1 MASSSAVLDIPTA
14 TATMPPVRIVV
25 AEPIAEAGL
34 RVLGEQAEV
43 DVATDE
49 SRDSLMRRLRD
60 ADALVVRSATLVDAE
75 MIAAAPN
82 LRVIGRA
89 GIGVDNIDLEAATRA
104 GVLVVNAPEAN
115 TISAA
120 EHTMALLLAQARNI
134 AQADAAL
141 RTGSWERKRFRGVEL
156 HDKTLGVIGLG
167 RIGSLVAKRAGAFGM
182 SLVGYDPYVL
192 SSSAARIGVELVD
205 TLEDLCAAA
214 DFITVHLPRTKETEG
229 LIDARL
235 LASMRDGVRIVN
247 TSRGGIID
255 EQALADA
262 VLSGKVAGAALDVY
276 ASEPLRESPLFDLPQ
291 VVLTPHLGASTQEA
305 QDRAGTDVAD
315 AVIAALNGEL
325 VLSAVNV
332 DLGPDVADEVRRFLT
347 VAEHLG
353 KVFVSLAGGLPGV
366 LTIRAEGRL
375 GSYPIRPLHL
385 GVLKGALSGSSNAP
399 VSYVNAPAM
408 AADRGVRVEEES
420 TEEARGHQSIL
431 RVSGTVAGRPVSVA
445 GTVGRGPLI
454 AGILGFALEL
464 PLASHL
470 IIIRNR
476 DIPGMIGRV
485 GTLLGEREINI
496 SDMVLGRSP
505 DEPGMALMALSVARS
520 VTDDELGRL
529 RGTHGVEEAVAVEL
543 DVR

>member
-1 MASSSAVLDIPTA
+1 M
-14 TATMPPVRIVV
+14 RIVV

-75 MIAAAPN
+75 MIAAARN

-104 GVLVVNAPEAN
+104 GVLVVNAPRAN

-182 SLVGYDPYVL
+182 KLIGYDPYVL
-192 SSSAARIGVELVD
+192 PSSASRAGVELVT

-229 LIDARL
+229 LIDADVFS
-235 LASMRDGVRIVN
+235 SMRDGVRIVN

-262 VLSGKVAGAALDVY
+262 VVAGKVAGAALDVY

-332 DLGPDVADEVRRFLT
+332 DLGPEVADEVRRFLT

-375 GSYPIRPLHL
+375 GSHPIRPLHL

-485 GTLLGEREINI
+485 GTLLGESEINI

-529 RGTHGVEEAVAVEL
+529 RGTRGVEEAVAVEL
-543 DVR
+543 DVP

>member
-1 MASSSAVLDIPTA
+1 MSAVK
-14 TATMPPVRIVV
+14 IVV
-25 AEPIAEAGL
+25 AEPIADPGL
-34 RVLGEQAEV
+34 ALLAEYADV
-43 DVATDE
+43 DVAAE
-49 SRDSLMRRLRD
+49 ASRDDLMRRLHD
-60 ADALVVRSATLVDAE
+60 ADALVVRSATQVDAE
-75 MIAAAPN
+75 MIEAAPN

-89 GIGVDNIDLEAATRA
+89 GIGVDNIDLDAATRA
-104 GVLVVNAPEAN
+104 GVLVVNAPQAN
-115 TISAA
+115 TVSAA

-141 RTGSWERKRFRGVEL
+141 RRGAWERQRFRGVEL
-156 HDKTLGVIGLG
+156 HGKTLGIVGLG
-167 RIGSLVAKRAGAFGM
+167 RVGSLVAKRAAAFGM
-182 SLVGYDPYVL
+182 HIVGYDPYVL
-192 SSSAARIGVELVD
+192 PAGASRIGVELVP
-205 TLEDLCAAA
+205 TLEELCAAA
-214 DFITVHLPRTKETEG
+214 DFISVHLPRTRETEG
-229 LIDARL
+229 LIGAAVFD
-235 LASMRDGVRIVN
+235 SMRDGVRIVN

-255 EQALADA
+255 EEALAEA
-262 VLSGKVAGAALDVY
+262 VTAGKVAGAALDVY
-276 ASEPLRESPLFDLPQ
+276 AAEPLRESPLFDLTQ
-291 VVLTPHLGASTQEA
+291 VVLTPHLGASSQEA

-315 AVIAALNGEL
+315 AVISALNGEL

-332 DLGPDVADEVRRFLT
+332 DLGTDVADEVRRFLAL
-347 VAEHLG
+347 AEHLG
-353 KVFVSLAGGLPGV
+353 RLFVSLAGGLPGV

-375 GSYPIRPLHL
+375 GGYPMRPLHL

-420 TEEARGHQSIL
+420 SEEARGYQSIL
-431 RVSGTVAGRPVSVA
+431 RVAGVVAGRPVSVA

-470 IIIRNR
+470 IVIRNQ

-485 GTLLGEREINI
+485 GTLLGELDINI
-496 SDMVLGRSP
+496 SDMVLGRSSGQ
-505 DEPGMALMALSVARS
+505 PGMALMVLSVARS

-529 RGTHGVEEAVAVEL
+529 SALRGVGEAVAVEL